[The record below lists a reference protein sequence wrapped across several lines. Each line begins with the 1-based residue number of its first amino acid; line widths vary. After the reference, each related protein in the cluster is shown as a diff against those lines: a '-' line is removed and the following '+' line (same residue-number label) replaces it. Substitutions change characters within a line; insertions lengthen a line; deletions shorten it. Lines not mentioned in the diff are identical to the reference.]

1 MKELIT
7 LEQANRIMWIVLVA
21 APIVGAIWGA
31 ASKRLKQGVV
41 AGLIVGVANYIMWN
55 VYNGITDKLGLD
67 TVKNLFVNLALFI
80 VIGIIVGVLW
90 GRMVKPQAELQDR

>member
-7 LEQANRIMWIVLVA
+7 LDQANHIMWIVLVA

-41 AGLIVGVANYIMWN
+41 AGLIVGAANLVMWN
-55 VYNGITDKLGLD
+55 VYNGITDRLGLD
-67 TVKNLFVNLALFI
+67 TVKNLLVNLALFI
-80 VIGIIVGVLW
+80 AIGVVGGLVW
-90 GRMVKPQAELQDR
+90 GRMVKPVTVEIKE